1 MGWTILL
8 FPFYRWRN
16 WGMELINHS
25 PRIPQPLSDSAG
37 VGTQAVWV
45 SSPCSQLYLVLP
57 LWSIN
62 SPSTWGRQNVDFWAT
77 KTNPAD
83 SLLSWIKLYWHTATS
98 FIYCLTFKQQWQR
111 SVNAV
116 ETTWHAK
123 HKMLAL
129 ALHGSRWPAPSLE
142 LAVPLPMWAQIEL
155 LFWISLSSSVK
166 YACLGN
172 LVSR

>member
-8 FPFYRWRN
+8 FPFYGWRD
-16 WGMELINHS
+16 WVKELVSHS
-25 PRIPQPLSDSAG
+25 PRAPQPLSDSAG

-57 LWSIN
+57 LWSID

-116 ETTWHAK
+116 ATP
-123 HKMLAL
+123 
-129 ALHGSRWPAPSLE
+129 LHGSRWPAPSLE
-142 LAVPLPMWAQIEL
+142 LALPLPMWAQIKL

-166 YACLGN
+166 CACLGN
-172 LVSR
+172 LVSW